1 MLLVREATGRRGQ
14 PGPATARH
22 IRDGNRRFGLSHR
35 GSAAT
40 VEGDRS
46 RRPTGEGEA
55 AARRWRPTLNL
66 HLQTCGLLRVEELSL
81 TRRSL
86 LLSLSFLRL
95 KNVTLFS
102 SPQGFYGTV
111 ALVANLSLSLIDS
124 CVMWWISSPCGPEM
138 HFQQPLCRFESPL
151 FEMCSP

>member
-1 MLLVREATGRRGQ
+1 MREATGRRGQ

-40 VEGDRS
+40 VEGDRG

-66 HLQTCGLLRVEELSL
+66 HLQTCGLLRVEELSPHSSF
-81 TRRSL
+81 TPA
-86 LLSLSFLRL
+86 LSILSPSEKRDLVFFSAGFLRDRR
-95 KNVTLFS
+95 
-102 SPQGFYGTV
+102 PGG
-111 ALVANLSLSLIDS
+111 
-124 CVMWWISSPCGPEM
+124 
-138 HFQQPLCRFESPL
+138 
-151 FEMCSP
+151 